1 MRPSKHMFL
10 FLCPN
15 MGELRHNTTVL
26 PASQGASTML
36 TANTAWKSSGLGVV
50 IRAENV
56 KT

>member
-1 MRPSKHMFL
+1 MFL

-15 MGELRHNTTVL
+15 YMGKLRHNTTDL